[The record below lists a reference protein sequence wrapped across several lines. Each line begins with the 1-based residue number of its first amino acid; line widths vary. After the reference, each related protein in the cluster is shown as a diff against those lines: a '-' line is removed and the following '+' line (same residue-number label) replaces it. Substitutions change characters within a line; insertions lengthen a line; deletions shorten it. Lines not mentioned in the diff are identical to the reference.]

1 MWFEPFQGARASA
14 KAYSPA
20 PGILCTWASGYGELE
35 LVNYLIEHFERVANQ
50 RSPVE
55 TFHDWRG
62 LRGYDQGAR
71 EAYAKWAENN
81 RRHFLKSHIL
91 VESPLVSMALSV
103 ARLKFDHLVPYT
115 DEKAFEKQKQEA
127 NWKALRLR

>member
-1 MWFEPFQGARASA
+1 MLDSSLKHYPMWFEPFQGARATA

-20 PGILCTWASGYGELE
+20 PGILCTWVSGHADLQ
-35 LVNYLIEHFERVANQ
+35 LVGYLIQQFERVANQ
-50 RSPVE
+50 LSPVE

-62 LRGYDQGAR
+62 LRGYDQEAR
-71 EAYAKWAENN
+71 EAYSRWAEKN
-81 RRHFLKSHIL
+81 RKHFLKAHIL

-115 DEKAFEKQKQEA
+115 
-127 NWKALRLR
+127 